1 MSLLFNRTAELT
13 ITGAG
18 ESRTISGL
26 RIAFSVRKSR
36 SDTPN
41 TADISVWNPNSSTR
55 LSALDNQGVVELRA
69 GYNGNN
75 LLVTRADIDRSI
87 VDRSPP
93 DIILDIQAQEGLR
106 KLRKTTVSISHAN
119 GSSVQS
125 VLDEIVGILDIP
137 IRPTDADLSVALRGG
152 FAHVGRPAR
161 ALSDLMR
168 RVKGF
173 WSIQNGELLILPEK
187 GANEGN
193 EIPLLTPLTGMV
205 GSPLPI
211 EEQTDSAKKGT
222 TPRRGHMVT
231 ALLRPEVEPGS
242 MIEIASL
249 DVQGTFIVDE
259 VEHVG
264 DTRGQQWYSNIT
276 CYES

>member
-93 DIILDIQAQEGLR
+93 DIILDIQAQEGQR
-106 KLRKTTVSISHAN
+106 
-119 GSSVQS
+119 
-125 VLDEIVGILDIP
+125 IP
-137 IRPTDADLSVALRGG
+137 
-152 FAHVGRPAR
+152 
-161 ALSDLMR
+161 
-168 RVKGF
+168 
-173 WSIQNGELLILPEK
+173 
-187 GANEGN
+187 
-193 EIPLLTPLTGMV
+193 
-205 GSPLPI
+205 
-211 EEQTDSAKKGT
+211 
-222 TPRRGHMVT
+222 
-231 ALLRPEVEPGS
+231 
-242 MIEIASL
+242 
-249 DVQGTFIVDE
+249 
-259 VEHVG
+259 
-264 DTRGQQWYSNIT
+264 QQ
-276 CYES
+276 